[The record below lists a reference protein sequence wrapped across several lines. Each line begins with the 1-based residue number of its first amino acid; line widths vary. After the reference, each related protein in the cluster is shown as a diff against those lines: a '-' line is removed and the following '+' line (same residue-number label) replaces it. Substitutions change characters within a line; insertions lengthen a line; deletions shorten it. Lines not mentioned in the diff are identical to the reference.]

1 MALAFRHGQMERDM
15 KDFGNTIKHA
25 DAGSFGMLMAM
36 CLKENGLMIKLMDT
50 VSMFI

>member
-1 MALAFRHGQMERDM
+1 MALAYRHGQMERDM

-25 DAGSFGMLMAM
+25 DAGSFGTLMAM
-36 CLKENGLMIKLMDT
+36 CLRENGLMIKLTGT

>member
-1 MALAFRHGQMERDM
+1 MASAFRHGQMELDM

-36 CLKENGLMIKLMDT
+36 CSRENGLMIKLTDT

>member
-15 KDFGNTIKHA
+15 KDFGNIIKHA
-25 DAGSFGMLMAM
+25 DAGSFGTLMEM
-36 CLKENGLMIKLMDT
+36 CLKENGLMIKLTDM

>member
-25 DAGSFGMLMAM
+25 DAGSFGTLMAM
-36 CLKENGLMIKLMDT
+36 CLKANGSMIKLMDT

>member
-1 MALAFRHGQMERDM
+1 MALAFRLGQMERDM

-25 DAGSFGMLMAM
+25 DAGSSGTLMEM
-36 CLKENGLMIKLMDT
+36 CSRESGLMIKLTGT

>member
-1 MALAFRHGQMERDM
+1 MALVFRHGQMERDM

-25 DAGSFGMLMAM
+25 DAGSFGTLMAM
-36 CLKENGLMIKLMDT
+36 CLRANGSMIKLTGT

>member
-15 KDFGNTIKHA
+15 KDFGNIIKHA

-36 CLKENGLMIKLMDT
+36 CLRANGLMIKLTDM
-50 VSMFI
+50 VSMSI

>member
-15 KDFGNTIKHA
+15 KDFGNTIKHV
-25 DAGSFGMLMAM
+25 DAGSFGMLMEM
-36 CLKENGLMIKLMDT
+36 CSRENGLMIKLTDM